1 MASVRQRTDAMG
13 RPRYLAPRTLQDA
26 CIFGTELGDKAD
38 DKRGPIEHSHYLR
51 SIKHEKSW

>member
-13 RPRYLAPRTLQDA
+13 RARYLATRTLQDA
-26 CIFGTELGDKAD
+26 CILCDKAD
-38 DKRGPIEHSHYLR
+38 GKRGPIEHSHYLR